1 MSIPY
6 EGEGTTGPGLTGIS
20 TSAPGIVGTSDSGPG
35 IVGASGLAVLG
46 ASAATGEDGVLGLSG
61 TGASSA
67 PQRAFNCRSCSE
79 LATSSVLRRS
89 IPADSRGAKEDGP
102 I

>member
-67 PQRAFNCRSCSE
+67 PPARVQLSE
-79 LATSSVLRRS
+79 LFGASDFFSSSSLNPR
-89 IPADSRGAKEDGP
+89 
-102 I
+102 